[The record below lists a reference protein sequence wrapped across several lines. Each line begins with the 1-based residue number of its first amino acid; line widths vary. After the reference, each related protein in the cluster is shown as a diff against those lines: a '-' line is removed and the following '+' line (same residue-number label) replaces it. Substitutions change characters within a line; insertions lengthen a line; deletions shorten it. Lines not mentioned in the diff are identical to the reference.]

1 MNNKIKEA
9 VSLYRRENKVVEQG
23 SAIILQRL
31 PIEDIEKNQKKARK
45 MLDQIPKEILI
56 QYILE
61 NVG

>member
-1 MNNKIKEA
+1 MYDKIKEA
-9 VSLYRRENKVVEQG
+9 ISLYKRKNRVVEKG
-23 SAIILQRL
+23 SATMLHSLQ
-31 PIEDIEKNQKKARK
+31 IKDIEANKKKARE

>member
-1 MNNKIKEA
+1 MKDKIKEA
-9 VSLYRRENKVVEQG
+9 VSLYRTENRVVENG
-23 SAIILQRL
+23 PAIMLQRL
-31 PIEDIEKNQKKARK
+31 TLKDIEKNQKKARE

>member
-1 MNNKIKEA
+1 MYDKIKEA
-9 VSLYRRENKVVEQG
+9 ISLYKRKNRVVEKG
-23 SAIILQRL
+23 SATMLHSL
-31 PIEDIEKNQKKARK
+31 PIKDIEANKKKARE

>member
-9 VSLYRRENKVVEQG
+9 LSLYRRENKVVEEG

-31 PIEDIEKNQKKARK
+31 PIEVIEANKKKARE

>member
-31 PIEDIEKNQKKARK
+31 PIEDIEANKKKARE

>member
-1 MNNKIKEA
+1 MKDKIKEA
-9 VSLYRRENKVVEQG
+9 VSLYRTENRVVENG
-23 SAIILQRL
+23 PAIMLQRL
-31 PIEDIEKNQKKARK
+31 TIKDIEKNQKKARE

>member
-1 MNNKIKEA
+1 MNDKIKAA
-9 VSLYRRENKVVEQG
+9 VSLYRREHKVVEEG
-23 SAIILQRL
+23 SAIVAQRL
-31 PIEDIEKNQKKARK
+31 PIEGIEANKKKARE

>member
-1 MNNKIKEA
+1 MKEKIKEA
-9 VSLYRRENKVVEQG
+9 VSLYRKENKVVENG
-23 SAIILQRL
+23 SAIMLQRL
-31 PIEDIEKNQKKARK
+31 PTEDIEANKKKARE

>member
-1 MNNKIKEA
+1 MKDKIKEA

-23 SAIILQRL
+23 SAIILQSL
-31 PIEDIEKNQKKARK
+31 PIEDIEANKKKARK

>member
-1 MNNKIKEA
+1 MYDKIKEA
-9 VSLYRRENKVVEQG
+9 ISLYKRRNRVVEKG
-23 SAIILQRL
+23 SVTMLHSLQ
-31 PIEDIEKNQKKARK
+31 IKDIEANKKKARE

>member
-1 MNNKIKEA
+1 MKDKIKEA
-9 VSLYRRENKVVEQG
+9 VSLYRKENKVVENG
-23 SAIILQRL
+23 SAIMLQRL
-31 PIEDIEKNQKKARK
+31 PIEDIEANKKKARE

>member
-1 MNNKIKEA
+1 MKEKIKEA

-23 SAIILQRL
+23 SAIILQSL
-31 PIEDIEKNQKKARK
+31 PIEDIEANKKKARK

>member
-1 MNNKIKEA
+1 MKEKIKEA
-9 VSLYRRENKVVEQG
+9 VSLYRKENKVVENG
-23 SAIILQRL
+23 SAIMLQRL
-31 PIEDIEKNQKKARK
+31 PIEDIFENKKKARE

>member
-1 MNNKIKEA
+1 MKEKIKEA
-9 VSLYRRENKVVEQG
+9 VSLYRKENKVVENG
-23 SAIILQRL
+23 SAIMLQRL
-31 PIEDIEKNQKKARK
+31 PIEDKKKARE

>member
-1 MNNKIKEA
+1 MKEKIKEA
-9 VSLYRRENKVVEQG
+9 VSLYRKENKVVENG
-23 SAIILQRL
+23 SAIMLQRL
-31 PIEDIEKNQKKARK
+31 PIEDKKKAME

>member
-1 MNNKIKEA
+1 MKEKIKEA
-9 VSLYRRENKVVEQG
+9 VSLYRKENKVVENG
-23 SAIILQRL
+23 SAIMLQRL
-31 PIEDIEKNQKKARK
+31 PIEDIEANKKKARE